1 MPLRRRGARHEPRR
15 RHRRPVRDR
24 PRHGAAASAAGPQGL
39 DELLRQIRDSGAQ
52 NAKIN
57 ADREAR
63 FLKNKNEQQAQLA
76 QAEAELHAAE
86 AKAAAVRG
94 RFDANQKA
102 IADFKQQLAA
112 QSGDLGQVYAAV
124 RETAG
129 QFRAAAA
136 DSFVTAQYP
145 ERLKQLDALA
155 NPNRLPSGRQL
166 EEFWGLLSQE
176 MIENGKVAGFM
187 AEVTGADGQTRKQA
201 VVRVGTFAAVADG
214 DYLIAQPGGGLLVPE
229 RETQP
234 SGPARALAKAAPGEW
249 SPIAIDATRGN
260 LLRLAAL
267 RPSIGERIEQGGA
280 VGYVIILLGL
290 VGIALAVY
298 QLWYLAVVGGRM
310 NRQLASIDA
319 PTGDNPLGRVLSCL
333 RDDGMA
339 HDPEVLETRLSEAVL
354 RELPRIER
362 FQPFL
367 RMVVAAGPL
376 LGLVG
381 TVTGM
386 IITFQVITE
395 VGAGDPKVMAGGISQ
410 AMIATV
416 LGLLIAIPILFI
428 NSVLGARSRILVQV
442 LDEQSAGLLA
452 RRLEARGG
460 PAA

>member
-1 MPLRRRGARHEPRR
+1 MKPLLKIAALLLAGISLAQAAPA
-15 RHRRPVRDR
+15 P
-24 PRHGAAASAAGPQGL
+24 AASGPQGL
-39 DELLRQIRDSGAQ
+39 DELLRQIRDSSAQ

-57 ADREAR
+57 ADREQR
-63 FLKNKNEQQAQLA
+63 FLKNRNEQQAQLA
-76 QAEAELHAAE
+76 QAEAELRAAE

-94 RFDANQKA
+94 RYEANQKA
-102 IADFKQQLAA
+102 IADLKQQLTA

-136 DSFVTAQYP
+136 DSFVTAQFP
-145 ERLKQLDALA
+145 DRLAQLDQLA
-155 NPNRLPSGRQL
+155 DPNRLPSAKQL
-166 EEFWGLLSQE
+166 ETFWFLLQQE
-176 MIENGKVAGFM
+176 MTENGKVARFN
-187 AEVTGADGQTRKQA
+187 ASVTAADGQTQA
-201 VVRVGTFAAVADG
+201 KPVIRVGTFTAVADG
-214 DYLIAQPGGGLLVPE
+214 DYLVAQPGGGLLVPE
-229 RETQP
+229 REP
-234 SGPARALAKAAPGEW
+234 EPAGPARALAKAAPGEW

-260 LLRLAAL
+260 LLRLASL
-267 RPSIGERIEQGGA
+267 RPDIAERIEQGGA
-280 VGYVIILLGL
+280 VGYVIIVLGL
-290 VGIALAVY
+290 VGIALALY
-298 QLWYLAVVGGRM
+298 QLWYLAVTERRM
-310 NRQLASIDA
+310 NRQLENIHA
-319 PTGDNPLGRVLSCL
+319 PSNDNPLGRVLGCL
-333 RDDGMA
+333 KDDGVS

-354 RELPRIER
+354 RELPKIER

-452 RRLEARGG
+452 RRLEAQKGE
-460 PAA
+460 AA

>member
-1 MPLRRRGARHEPRR
+1 MRSRYE
-15 RHRRPVRDR
+15 
-24 PRHGAAASAAGPQGL
+24 
-39 DELLRQIRDSGAQ
+39 
-52 NAKIN
+52 
-57 ADREAR
+57 
-63 FLKNKNEQQAQLA
+63 
-76 QAEAELHAAE
+76 
-86 AKAAAVRG
+86 
-94 RFDANQKA
+94 ANQKA
-102 IADFKQQLAA
+102 IADLKQQLTA

-136 DSFVTAQYP
+136 DSFVTAQFP
-145 ERLKQLDALA
+145 DRLAQLDQLA
-155 NPNRLPSGRQL
+155 DPNRLPSAKQL
-166 EEFWGLLSQE
+166 ETFWFLLQQE
-176 MIENGKVAGFM
+176 MTENGKVARFT
-187 AEVTGADGQTRKQA
+187 ANVTAADGQTQA
-201 VVRVGTFAAVADG
+201 KPVIRVGSFTAVADG
-214 DYLIAQPGGGLLVPE
+214 DYLVAQPGGGLLVPE
-229 RETQP
+229 REPQP

-249 SPIAIDATRGN
+249 SEIAIDATRGN
-260 LLRLAAL
+260 LLRLASL
-267 RPSIGERIEQGGA
+267 RPDVLERIEQGGA
-280 VGYVIILLGL
+280 VGYVIIVLGL
-290 VGIALAVY
+290 VGLALALY
-298 QLWYLAVVGGRM
+298 QLWYLAVTERRM
-310 NRQLASIDA
+310 NQQLANLQVPSA
-319 PTGDNPLGRVLSCL
+319 DNPLGRVLGCL
-333 RDDGMA
+333 KDDGVS

-354 RELPRIER
+354 RELPKIER

-452 RRLEARGG
+452 RRLEAQKGE
-460 PAA
+460 AA

>member
-1 MPLRRRGARHEPRR
+1 MIR
-15 RHRRPVRDR
+15 RHAVL
-24 PRHGAAASAAGPQGL
+24 AAALLAIGGLVHAAPPAAAPSGPQGL
-39 DELLRQIRDSGAQ
+39 DELLRQIRDSSAQ

-57 ADREAR
+57 AEREQR
-63 FLKNKNEQQAQLA
+63 FLKNRNEQQAQLA
-76 QAEAELHAAE
+76 QAESELRAAE
-86 AKAAAVRG
+86 ARAAGVRG
-94 RFDANQKA
+94 RYEANQKA
-102 IADFKQQLAA
+102 ITELKAQLTA

-136 DSFVTAQYP
+136 DSFVSAQFP

-155 NPNRLPSGRQL
+155 DPARLPSGKQL
-166 EEFWGLLSQE
+166 EDFWFLLQQE
-176 MIENGKVAGFM
+176 MVENGKVARFT
-187 AEVTGADGQTRKQA
+187 ADVTDADGQTRKRP
-201 VVRVGTFAAVADG
+201 VVRVGAFAAVADG
-214 DYLIAQPGGGLLVPE
+214 DYLIGQPGGGLLVPE
-229 RETQP
+229 RETQ
-234 SGPARALAKAAPGEW
+234 SAGPARDLAKAAPGTW
-249 SPIAIDATRGN
+249 SPIAIDPTRGN

-267 RPSIGERIEQGGA
+267 RPNITERIEQGGV
-280 VGYVIILLGL
+280 VGYVIIVLGL

-310 NRQLASIDA
+310 NRQLARIEAPDA
-319 PTGDNPLGRVLSCL
+319 DNPLGRVLGCL
-333 RDDGMA
+333 KDDGVS

-354 RELPRIER
+354 RELPKIER
-362 FQPFL
+362 FQSFL

-428 NSVLGARSRILVQV
+428 NSVLGARSRILVQI

-452 RRLEARGG
+452 RRLEAQKGVG
-460 PAA
+460 A